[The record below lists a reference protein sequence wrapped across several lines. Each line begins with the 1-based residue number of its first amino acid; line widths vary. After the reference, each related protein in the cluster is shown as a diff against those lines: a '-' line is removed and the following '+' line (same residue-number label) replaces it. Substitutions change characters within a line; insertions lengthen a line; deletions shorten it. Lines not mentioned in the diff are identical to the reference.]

1 MVRRGRVD
9 VREVMNMS
17 QTTAT
22 IVAVIISSGCSLLI
36 SILTIVSQAKKQT
49 AEMDKQIAVIQ
60 TKMDAMK
67 QDIASHNRYAQMFSE
82 NIPAI
87 RQHLQDS
94 DRRLDNIERRL
105 A

>member
-1 MVRRGRVD
+1 
-9 VREVMNMS
+9 MS

-22 IVAVIISSGCSLLI
+22 IIAVIISSGASLLI
-36 SILTIVSQAKKQT
+36 SILTIISQSKKQA
-49 AEMDKQIAVIQ
+49 AEMDKKIAVIE
-60 TKMDAMK
+60 TKMDRMK
-67 QDIASHNRYAQMFSE
+67 EDIAAHNRYAQMFSE

-87 RQHLQDS
+87 RQHMTDT

>member
-1 MVRRGRVD
+1 
-9 VREVMNMS
+9 MS

-22 IVAVIISSGCSLLI
+22 IVAVVISSGVSLLI
-36 SILTIVSQAKKQT
+36 SILTIISQNKKQQV
-49 AEMDKQIAVIQ
+49 EMDKKILVLE
-60 TKMDAMK
+60 TKMDLMK
-67 QDIASHNRYAQMFSE
+67 EDIKSHNQYAKLFTD

-87 RQHLQDS
+87 KQHMVDS

>member
-1 MVRRGRVD
+1 
-9 VREVMNMS
+9 MS

-22 IVAVIISSGCSLLI
+22 IIAVVISSGASLLI
-36 SILTIVSQAKKQT
+36 SILTMISQNKKQSV
-49 AEMDKQIAVIQ
+49 ELDKKIAVIE
-60 TKMDAMK
+60 TKMDRMNG
-67 QDIASHNRYAQMFSE
+67 DIQSHNRYAQMFSE

-87 RQHLQDS
+87 KQHMTDT